1 MSETL
6 AVIDE
11 RLVSHLVAEQ
21 FPHWAHLPVSAVAR
35 GGWDNRTFHLGD
47 ELLVRLPS
55 GPAYAAQVLREQ
67 RWLPHLAPH
76 LTLAIPEPVAMG
88 RPGGGYPWQW
98 SVYRWLTG
106 QAAVEHPVV
115 DLAGFTADLARF
127 LVSLQSVDASQGP
140 AAGVQTFHRGGALSV
155 YDAQCRTAVQ
165 ALEGRIDTAA
175 ALRAWELAL
184 SCSWGRAPVWVHGD
198 IALGNLLLLEGKLH
212 AVIDFGQLC
221 VGDPACDLAI
231 AWTFLR
237 GAHRTAF
244 RETLAVDL
252 GTWRRGRAWALWKA
266 AIIAAGIS
274 QTNAVEGA
282 ACWQTLDEIVIE
294 CARNEA

>member
-11 RLVSHLVAEQ
+11 RLVSNLVAEQ

-88 RPGGGYPWQW
+88 RPGGGYPWHW

-106 QAAVEHPVV
+106 QAVVEHPVV

-155 YDAQCRTAVQ
+155 YDAQCRAAVQ
-165 ALEGRIDTAA
+165 ALEGRIDTAV

-184 SCSWGRAPVWVHGD
+184 SSSWGRAPVWVHGD

-237 GAHRTAF
+237 GAHRAAF
-244 RETLAVDL
+244 REALAVDL